1 MTAKKSKQ
9 LGLSEFSSAGTPP
22 NEAMEVR
29 RQGLAERAGKT
40 GSYVDPEK
48 EYTEPSVPTQE
59 YEADRAAAEREV
71 RARRIFGDIE
81 IIDGGQP

>member
-1 MTAKKSKQ
+1 MSTPKP
-9 LGLSEFSSAGTPP
+9 LGPSEFSSAGTPP

-40 GSYVDPEK
+40 GAYVDPEK

-59 YEADRAAAEREV
+59 YQSDRAAAERETA
-71 RARRIFGDIE
+71 ARRRVIGDIE
-81 IIDGGQP
+81 VTSIEES